1 MLLALAPV
9 LSSCEGVIYDDEGDC
24 SVNYQVRFID
34 DMNLKFTDAFNEEV
48 TSVTLYAFDDEGTL
62 VWSGSDSGDAIHPSG
77 GTYAMSI
84 NALQPGNYH
93 LIAWA
98 GLKDNNAF
106 TVPDMVP
113 GVSKMTDLTCTMQ
126 RTRDNEGES
135 ISSTNLDPVFF
146 GSADITIPETDDPGT
161 HTFPVYLIKDTN
173 GVNVVLQQLDGE
185 ELDPDDYEFVIETD
199 NAHINY
205 DNSLIAGEEPF
216 LYNPWEQ
223 ASGSATIGSN
233 ESMTYSGG
241 DEEYS
246 AHTSVVAHLS
256 ISRLVQQTTWRAY
269 TRPTLTVYKRSSGE
283 TILSVPIID
292 YALLV
297 RGYYPQI
304 TSTQEYLDRQ
314 DDYNMTFFLR
324 HGRWMSSVI
333 IINAWR
339 IVLNNDNV

>member
-1 MLLALAPV
+1 
-9 LSSCEGVIYDDEGDC
+9 
-24 SVNYQVRFID
+24 
-34 DMNLKFTDAFNEEV
+34 
-48 TSVTLYAFDDEGTL
+48 
-62 VWSGSDSGDAIHPSG
+62 
-77 GTYAMSI
+77 
-84 NALQPGNYH
+84 
-93 LIAWA
+93 
-98 GLKDNNAF
+98 
-106 TVPDMVP
+106 
-113 GVSKMTDLTCTMQ
+113 
-126 RTRDNEGES
+126 
-135 ISSTNLDPVFF
+135 
-146 GSADITIPETDDPGT
+146 
-161 HTFPVYLIKDTN
+161 
-173 GVNVVLQQLDGE
+173 
-185 ELDPDDYEFVIETD
+185 
-199 NAHINY
+199 
-205 DNSLIAGEEPF
+205 
-216 LYNPWEQ
+216 
-223 ASGSATIGSN
+223 
-233 ESMTYSGG
+233 MTYSGG